1 MQESLHVH
9 TEISPQNFSI
19 HRNVPKN
26 STSNKPRVYA
36 HILIDGPRLTPIMEP
51 ALFTIS
57 IIGLHYAVLL
67 CAHKFLLMKE
77 IQCSTTFLR
86 PTVLFFFLQ
95 NEVFNIRSMFLEH
108 DILPAKQ

>member
-19 HRNVPKN
+19 HTEMSQRTLQVINPEFI
-26 STSNKPRVYA
+26 YA

-67 CAHKFLLMKE
+67 CAHKF
-77 IQCSTTFLR
+77 FY
-86 PTVLFFFLQ
+86 
-95 NEVFNIRSMFLEH
+95 
-108 DILPAKQ
+108 